1 MKKTAYTIS
10 LFLIINVSHLQ
21 ANWIDD
27 NIIDVGT
34 DTGYYQ
40 TQTRGIYSLGSQTIK
55 FREIG
60 GTINPIHVEPPRF
73 NVGCGAIDIAMG
85 GFSYL
90 NPEFI
95 IDKLKAISAAAPA
108 FVYQMAISALCKDC
122 QNIMNELE
130 KFANMANGMNFD
142 TCNAVQAAQGSGE
155 SVGEAMN
162 STIFSGQSDS
172 WLSQRLESATDAM
185 QGWRN
190 NFTNFFGGDTS
201 KSNEM
206 MEVLVLK
213 GSLLHLSAIKGL
225 PNPLKLDLLGNDE
238 NGDKL
243 ILSVFRAA
251 TGDII
256 GGEDADGK
264 PSAYPLTGET
274 VENLFKTIYEGGKI
288 PIISYNDT
296 TKQVSKLSEHIIENG
311 AKDIIRERLIL
322 IYNKMK
328 NKQVLDDSDKKFL
341 STLTFPVY
349 RYLNVSLLSRSDSD
363 FDLIASQVATEQT
376 KSLVLYLSRLVARG
390 ISSYIALN
398 GKDMNAGSIEQA
410 KNMIKK
416 INELNNQT
424 VQYYSTIQKD
434 FANSK
439 SVKDYIEKKNQQLK
453 TQNAYQSFMSSAVGR

>member
-1 MKKTAYTIS
+1 MKKAIYAMSVI
-10 LFLIINVSHLQ
+10 LIINYSEVK
-21 ANWIDD
+21 ANWIED
-27 NIIDVGT
+27 NMIDAGT
-34 DTGYYQ
+34 DMGYYK
-40 TQTRGIYSLGSQTIK
+40 TQTRGIYTLGSQTIK

-60 GTINPIHVEPPRF
+60 GTISPIHVEPPRF
-73 NVGCGAIDIAMG
+73 NVGCGGIDIAMG

-95 IDKLKAISAAAPA
+95 IEKLKAISAAAPA

-142 TCNAVQAAQGSGE
+142 TCNAVQAAQGAGKI
-155 SVGEAMN
+155 VGEAMN
-162 STIFSGQSDS
+162 NTIFSGQSDS
-172 WLSQRLESATDAM
+172 WLSQRLETATSAM
-185 QGWRN
+185 QGWQN
-190 NFTNFFGGDTS
+190 NLTNFFGGDTS

-225 PNPLKLDLLGNDE
+225 PNPSKLDLLGNDE

-256 GGEDADGK
+256 GEKDADGK
-264 PSAYPLTGET
+264 PSAYHLTGET

-288 PIISYNDT
+288 PIVSYNDT
-296 TKQVSKLSEHIIENG
+296 TKQVSRLSEHIIDRG
-311 AKDIIRERLIL
+311 AKDTIREHLVL

-328 NKQVLDDSDKKFL
+328 IKQLLDEADKKFL
-341 STLTFPVY
+341 STLSFPVY
-349 RYLNVSLLSRSDSD
+349 TYLNVSLLSRADSD
-363 FDLIASQVATEQT
+363 FDLIASQVAAEQT

-398 GKDMNAGSIEQA
+398 GKDMNAETIEQA
-410 KNMIKK
+410 KNMIAK

-424 VQYYSTIQKD
+424 VQYYSGIQKD